1 MHDLPYL
8 QGKDMGPETVACMTR
23 ACLTAKEAL
32 QGHGHTTQD
41 KTLVHIYAH
50 KINNYMSKLLHV

>member
-50 KINNYMSKLLHV
+50 NINNYNV